1 MSSILYTELM
11 ELQYSEWEVSSKSI
25 NNSFV
30 ILTNPPHF
38 SLSSAALA
46 MLLGSVIYRNSIY
59 PLILLVLVLGV
70 VVELLFFLGLEI
82 VMRRNYS
89 SVMIYTHTHAC
100 EDIE

>member
-1 MSSILYTELM
+1 M

-38 SLSSAALA
+38 SLSAALA

-89 SVMIYTHTHAC
+89 SVMMIRTHTHAC